1 MDPNTLGITVCLAL
15 VLMVLVYSLIVT
27 PVVRRRKEAD
37 LKELELRVKMG
48 GGLEMISVFLELAD
62 AYSGLGKFNE
72 AESTMR
78 KALTLAE
85 NEFGKKNPG
94 LIPILKQYAGILAG
108 MNRRVEADNM
118 LRRAGEI
125 KKS

>member
-1 MDPNTLGITVCLAL
+1 MDLNTLGITVCFTL
-15 VLMVLVYSLIVT
+15 VLTVLVYSLIVR
-27 PVVRRRKEAD
+27 PVVKRRKEEG
-37 LKELELRVKMG
+37 LRELELRVKMG
-48 GGLEMISVFLELAD
+48 GGLEMISIFLELAD
-62 AYSGLGKFNE
+62 AYSGLGRHNE

-108 MNRRVEADNM
+108 MNRQVEAEN
-118 LRRAGEI
+118 LLKRAREI

>member
-62 AYSGLGKFNE
+62 AYSGLGRFNE

>member
-1 MDPNTLGITVCLAL
+1 MDPHTLGITVCLAL

-62 AYSGLGKFNE
+62 AYSGLGRFNE

-108 MNRRVEADNM
+108 MDRRVEADNM